1 MLCSLPTPSLELS
14 AKGPNVTA
22 CTSTPMHSFFLQ
34 HSRCQCVVYAQ
45 MPPCP
50 DAATRHA
57 SPLPQKSS
65 VGAASA
71 TKPARATTGPRPE
84 PPAVACTSRAGGR
97 TAALERAFAPEYEA
111 RVVALQKEEQRK
123 KVDVLQMRLL
133 RN

>member
-1 MLCSLPTPSLELS
+1 
-14 AKGPNVTA
+14 
-22 CTSTPMHSFFLQ
+22 
-34 HSRCQCVVYAQ
+34 

-133 RN
+133 RNQLAHQRRSNKLELELLQLEKKIKKQQLAALGCQPQVFCFFVY